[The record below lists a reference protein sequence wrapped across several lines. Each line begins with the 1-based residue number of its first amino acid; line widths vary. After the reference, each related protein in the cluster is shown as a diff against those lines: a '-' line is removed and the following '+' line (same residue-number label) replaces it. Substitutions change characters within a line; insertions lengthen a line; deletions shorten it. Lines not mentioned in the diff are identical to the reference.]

1 MSIYELINKLF
12 ENHGTLVVVLLCL
25 VEVTPI
31 KINPLSWVF
40 RWIGTKANGELKG
53 EIDKLRVGLLEARGD
68 LNELKQDVEQMKV
81 DAMRWDILTFAN
93 NCHSGKRHTKEEWN
107 HVIAQCQEYEDYI
120 ERKEISNGVIVEET
134 KYLRELYQGIIRDN
148 DFLL

>member
-1 MSIYELINKLF
+1 MSMHELIKQLF

-25 VEVTPI
+25 VEITPI

-40 RWIGTKANGELKG
+40 KWIGEKINGELRT
-53 EIDKLRVGLLEARGD
+53 EIKSLHDGLLEARDD
-68 LNELKQDVEQMKV
+68 LNELKGDVEQMKV

-93 NCHSGKRHTKEEWN
+93 ACHCGKRHTKEEWN
-107 HVIAQCQEYEDYI
+107 HVISQCQEYEDYI
-120 ERKEISNGVIVEET
+120 ERKQISNGVIVEET

-148 DFLL
+148 NFL